1 VRALIESIHFIR
13 TRRDEGIKILA
24 RYTRLSD
31 IKVLEQTYDF
41 HSRVIWPRVP
51 ELQPEDLK
59 LVLEELAATN
69 PKAREIDAV
78 ELIYSGAVKQVVA
91 SGFVERLY
99 AR

>member
-1 VRALIESIHFIR
+1 M
-13 TRRDEGIKILA
+13 
-24 RYTRLSD
+24 
-31 IKVLEQTYDF
+31 
-41 HSRVIWPRVP
+41 IWPRIP

-69 PKAREIDAV
+69 PKAREIDAA
-78 ELIYSGAVKQVVA
+78 ELIYSSAVRQVVA